1 MKLSPDT
8 VTDAYPLDGAFNATS
23 DTTAASKLKIGFPVP
38 DTAPTV
44 TTADLKR
51 SANAFD
57 RHASDEPE
65 SHDEETHDPRSP
77 PPPRSS
83 PAVTVWSLEPKLRPA
98 TVNDAYPLEGAFNCE
113 SDATAASKLKIGRP
127 VPATTAT
134 VTVAALKMSP
144 NGFDRHASVVED
156 VHDDVKH
163 TPRSPPP
170 PCSSPALAVCSP
182 TPKPRP
188 ETVTDAYP
196 LSGAFR
202 LTCDAKAESKVKIG

>member
-8 VTDAYPLDGAFNATS
+8 VTDAYPLDGAFKATS

-98 TVNDAYPLEGAFNCE
+98 TVNDAEPLEGAFNCE
-113 SDATAASKLKIGRP
+113 SDATAASKVKLMDAVLAIVAVTVTLAVKSKSPSELVRQ
-127 VPATTAT
+127 AT
-134 VTVAALKMSP
+134 VV
-144 NGFDRHASVVED
+144 DD

-163 TPRSPPP
+163 GPRSPA
-170 PCSSPALAVCSP
+170 SPW
-182 TPKPRP
+182 
-188 ETVTDAYP
+188 
-196 LSGAFR
+196 
-202 LTCDAKAESKVKIG
+202 

>member
-1 MKLSPDT
+1 LSPDT

-44 TTADLKR
+44 TTATLKR

-57 RHASDEPE
+57 RHASDVPE
-65 SHDEETHDPRSP
+65 SHDEERHDPRSP

-98 TVNDAYPLEGAFNCE
+98 TVNDAEPLEGAFICE
-113 SDATAASKLKIGRP
+113 SDATAASKVKLMDAVLAIVAVTVTLAVKSKSPSELVRQ
-127 VPATTAT
+127 AT
-134 VTVAALKMSP
+134 VV
-144 NGFDRHASVVED
+144 DD

-163 TPRSPPP
+163 GPRSPA
-170 PCSSPALAVCSP
+170 SPW
-182 TPKPRP
+182 
-188 ETVTDAYP
+188 
-196 LSGAFR
+196 
-202 LTCDAKAESKVKIG
+202 